1 MVQGPGSTKVAPHE
15 CCVRPAVRR
24 KVATFGIQPKVVFVF
39 CKETRMA
46 FISELTGRPVTDIDG
61 TRIGV
66 LQDLVARPVREIP
79 LPVIEAI
86 IVRGKDGDRAIPYHD
101 LAALL
106 SAAIPLKRPA
116 AEIEAYAFH
125 EDDIRLVEDVLD
137 QQILDTDGAR
147 VVRVND
153 IELVR
158 VNGDVVVSNVDI
170 GLFGIL
176 RRIGLEKLGRWTA
189 RRFGNDVS
197 AGEISWQ
204 FVEPLLHDQSMR
216 LKVPSSK
223 LAELHPSDIAEIIS
237 DLSRSEHG
245 DLLHKLNLKQLAE
258 TLEEVEPDFQAS
270 LIQHLPDEQVAD
282 VLEEMAPDE
291 ATDLLAELP
300 DERRQGLL
308 KLMEADE
315 ADEVREL
322 LRYGEDTAGGLM
334 TTEFVTVRPDMNAGQ
349 TIEHLRKF
357 GEEAELAYYVY
368 VTDVDEHLQGVFTL
382 SDLIIAPPETPVTAF
397 MHQRIVS
404 VELNTKQDEIAQ
416 IVSKYNLIAVPVV
429 DSDHRLH
436 GIVTADDALDKILP
450 TAWKKR
456 LPHFFGAHQ

>member
-1 MVQGPGSTKVAPHE
+1 
-15 CCVRPAVRR
+15 
-24 KVATFGIQPKVVFVF
+24 
-39 CKETRMA
+39 MA

-61 TRIGV
+61 ARIGV
-66 LQDLVARPVREIP
+66 LKDVVARSAHENSHPKVA
-79 LPVIEAI
+79 AI
-86 IVRGKDGDRAIPYHD
+86 VVRGGGRDRAIPYQD

-106 SAAIPLKRPA
+106 SAAIPLKRPL
-116 AEIEAYAFH
+116 EQIQAYTFQD
-125 EDDIRLVEDVLD
+125 DDIRLVDDVLD

-153 IELVR
+153 IELIR

-170 GLFGIL
+170 GILGIL
-176 RRIGLEKLGRWTA
+176 RRIGLERLGRWAA
-189 RRFGNDVS
+189 RGLRSDPARGQ
-197 AGEISWQ
+197 ISWQ

-223 LAELHPSDIAEIIS
+223 LAELHPSDLAEIIS

-245 DLLHKLNLKQLAE
+245 DLLHKLDLKQLAD
-258 TLEEVEPDFQAS
+258 TLEEVEPDFQAN
-270 LIQHLPDEQVAD
+270 LIQHFPDEQVAD

-308 KLMEADE
+308 KLMQTDE
-315 ADEVREL
+315 ANEVREL

-334 TTEFVTVRPDMNAGQ
+334 TTEFIAVSPDLNAAQ
-349 TIEHLRKF
+349 AIEQLRKA
-357 GEEAELAYYVY
+357 GEEIELVFYVY
-368 VTDVDEHLQGVFTL
+368 VTDASNHLMGVFSL
-382 SDLIIAPPETPVTAF
+382 SDLIRAQPETPVTQF
-397 MHQRIVS
+397 MHRRLVS
-404 VELNTKQDEIAQ
+404 VQLDTKQDEIAQ
-416 IVSKYNLIAVPVV
+416 IVSKYNLIAIPVV
-429 DSDHRLH
+429 DEEDRLH
-436 GIVTADDALDKILP
+436 GVVTADDALDKVLP